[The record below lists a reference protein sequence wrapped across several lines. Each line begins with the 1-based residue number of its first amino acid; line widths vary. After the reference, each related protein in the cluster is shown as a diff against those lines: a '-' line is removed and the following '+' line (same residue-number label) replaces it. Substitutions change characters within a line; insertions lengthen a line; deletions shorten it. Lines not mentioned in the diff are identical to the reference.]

1 MDTPSSPSSNGSG
14 GGNINRKRS
23 HLARDGTV
31 AGGHGAFNARDIF
44 RSSGQMEKLSYVVGR
59 GRLVMVSLVG
69 AGVVK

>member
-1 MDTPSSPSSNGSG
+1 M
-14 GGNINRKRS
+14 
-23 HLARDGTV
+23 